1 MSWEDQTLSHI
12 TNNALL
18 KLTASVELP
27 PLHRES
33 DVDEGHYIS
42 LTLQDLEVL
51 PRAFFVTFLP

>member
-18 KLTASVELP
+18 KFAASVELP

-33 DVDEGHYIS
+33 DVDEGHYII

-51 PRAFFVTFLP
+51 PRAFLE